1 MGQWEKVGRDLRER
15 ELGVWDNEAWAKAIL
30 FASYSNLILEHGIT
44 AWGDGNLKL
53 TARAGIQEMETDE
66 SFST

>member
-1 MGQWEKVGRDLRER
+1 MIGGDGRKSAESRER

-44 AWGDGNLKL
+44 AWGNGKL
-53 TARAGIQEMETDE
+53 TAMAGIQEMETVE

>member
-44 AWGDGNLKL
+44 AWGDGKL
-53 TARAGIQEMETDE
+53 
-66 SFST
+66 